1 MKPTKEIIELSK
13 KISELRFRQK
23 RKQGDWYIV
32 PEDISITRKEEV
44 YLCADKIPT
53 QRDDL
58 IPIPSLDDG
67 LEWLKEND
75 LYYVFVDTVV
85 LSTCSTCIEADTP
98 HEAVLKAM
106 IKVMEK

>member
-1 MKPTKEIIELSK
+1 MSKPTKEIIKLAK
-13 KISELRFRQK
+13 KLSELRFRQK

-58 IPIPSLDDG
+58 IPIPSISDG
-67 LEWLKEND
+67 VDFLRERRERFFPNLFTEKPWEEMLMAMVKVLE
-75 LYYVFVDTVV
+75 
-85 LSTCSTCIEADTP
+85 SQ
-98 HEAVLKAM
+98 
-106 IKVMEK
+106 